1 MNNNTV
7 IIHITIHATIW
18 RSTSPAWIVCA
29 QTRTASEGYWACQ
42 WCGLSAGDQR
52 QFGQRRWVQIGD
64 DDIGKPDSNQSGV
77 PVVHATQYRRC
88 NQPLT
93 NWRLCSF
100 AYGALQIRLLLLL
113 LFCVEMSWKFRSWGI
128 SASCR
133 ECIRWRN
140 GDWLKCIKYSTKR
153 KGSSSKIVWHHTL
166 LTPRSTKMAFPRRT
180 YLSFSKS

>member
-52 QFGQRRWVQIGD
+52 QIGQRRWVQIGD

-93 NWRLCSF
+93 NWRFCSF

-113 LFCVEMSWKFRSWGI
+113 LLLNAGCCEGCTAQRNTRLNLRPHGQVSIDKEPKSCTIVQQWFNCY
-128 SASCR
+128 CR
-133 ECIRWRN
+133 ETIEN
-140 GDWLKCIKYSTKR
+140 FLQALFYAMSG
-153 KGSSSKIVWHHTL
+153 VL
-166 LTPRSTKMAFPRRT
+166 LVD
-180 YLSFSKS
+180 LN